1 MGSCVEV
8 IHGFFVL
15 FSFLRIVCGILGVVY
30 IFHHL
35 PTSFRFI
42 EKEAVNRF
50 CENVYSF
57 FFNDL
62 GSLILNLIIF

>member
-15 FSFLRIVCGILGVVY
+15 FSFLRIVYGILGIVY

-35 PTSFRFI
+35 PTSFRFV
-42 EKEAVNRF
+42 KKAVNRF
-50 CENVYSF
+50 CEKCLQLF
-57 FFNDL
+57 LNDL